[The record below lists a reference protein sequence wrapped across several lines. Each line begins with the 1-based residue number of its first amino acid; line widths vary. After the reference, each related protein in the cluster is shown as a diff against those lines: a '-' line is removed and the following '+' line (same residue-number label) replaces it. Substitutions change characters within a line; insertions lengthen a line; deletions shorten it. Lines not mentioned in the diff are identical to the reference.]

1 MFTLNTIFTSDTVL
15 TYPSLIKCNLRR
27 LTVETEKTED
37 ENIET
42 SMYHYRWPFYVF
54 PLITYS
60 LYGQRSTEA

>member
-1 MFTLNTIFTSDTVL
+1 MFTLNTFFTSDTVL

-42 SMYHYRWPFYVF
+42 SMYHYR
-54 PLITYS
+54 
-60 LYGQRSTEA
+60 